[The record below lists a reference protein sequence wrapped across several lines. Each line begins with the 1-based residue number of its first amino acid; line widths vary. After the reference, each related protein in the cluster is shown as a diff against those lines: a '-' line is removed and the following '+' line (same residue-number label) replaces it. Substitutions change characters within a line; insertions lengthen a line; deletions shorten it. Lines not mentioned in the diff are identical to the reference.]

1 MIATD
6 QSQTAAPSSASKKRS
21 IPARMADFIT
31 SHTASAGGVTRDDLL
46 LDFSREEIDE
56 HFERAK
62 QLARNAGK
70 VRQ

>member
-6 QSQTAAPSSASKKRS
+6 QSQTAAQNTAARKRS
-21 IPARMADFIT
+21 VPARMADFIT

-46 LDFSREEIDE
+46 LDFTAAEIDE

-62 QLARNAGK
+62 QIARNAGK
-70 VRQ
+70 ARQ

>member
-6 QSQTAAPSSASKKRS
+6 QSQTAAQNAGARKRS

-31 SHTASAGGVTRDDLL
+31 SQMASTGSVTREDLL
-46 LDFSREEIDE
+46 LDFTGEEIDQ

-62 QLARNAGK
+62 QIARNAGK